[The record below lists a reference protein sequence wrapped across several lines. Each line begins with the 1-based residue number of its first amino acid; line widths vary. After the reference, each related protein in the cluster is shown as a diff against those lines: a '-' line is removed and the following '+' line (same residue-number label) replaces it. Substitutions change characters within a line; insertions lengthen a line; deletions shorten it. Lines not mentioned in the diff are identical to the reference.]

1 MEDWLLFHE
10 SLWRQFSISTNFTT
24 TNNKWAKFLQ
34 QQQQKNQCWWKVN
47 LKKYDLMVIIVQ
59 LTNGIAWSRISSFDT
74 SKIHS
79 IIQYI
84 KRQRKYEKWFHID
97 INFNHIHHKYSR
109 HKFSPF
115 CHNWLNKLGLESRNF
130 DSSHNIRIAQDSGN
144 FTLKWLRCGLFIYIY
159 IYAERVK

>member
-1 MEDWLLFHE
+1 MEDWLVFHE

-97 INFNHIHHKYSR
+97 INFNHIHHQYSR

-115 CHNWLNKLGLESRNF
+115 VIIGWINWVWNQEISILLTIFVLPKTLAILL
-130 DSSHNIRIAQDSGN
+130 SSGVAVGY
-144 FTLKWLRCGLFIYIY
+144 LYI
-159 IYAERVK
+159 